1 MTDFRIIAIRTGFMD
16 KTPKNYKITSTKRVE
31 IDYLK
36 NLKPNTVYS
45 FYNHYTF
52 PNEDFSEV
60 IYHPQK
66 DLPIYTIKLSDGK
79 EKSVNINAIVGE
91 NGSGKST
98 LIELIYWI
106 NYNLGCKFKLLKDDE
121 NNEYLIDENLDVEIL
136 YSIGNKNYSILK
148 FKDEKILQYKFELVN
163 NKIFLNSTKKGKEI
177 IRIQDLSDFFYSVVI
192 NYSQYS
198 LNALEIGEW
207 VNPLFHKNDGY
218 QTPIVLNPMR
228 IDGNIDINK
237 ERRLLSRRLQANVLE
252 KTDGD
257 INKSLRNLASNK
269 IAKEFRVEYI
279 SSYFEE
285 LKKRFGKI
293 KTQIHKEIVESI
305 KEVFNLKIE
314 EKDEAFKIFVSN
326 SFYYIYYK
334 LLKIVFNYPIYI
346 AFRNGKSLISIKE
359 LIIQIKS
366 SNSHITFKIKG
377 AILHLKYYDEIYN
390 AKDLKSF
397 DYPFTIDINSFS
409 HLIENTIKVKET
421 DFFVNTYMMA
431 FPSFFNV
438 DIIPENELSMAS
450 FSSGEKQRIFS
461 LSSIAYHL
469 INLNSVEEQKIK
481 RGEIFTS
488 YKFINLVLDEIEMYY
503 HPEWQRSYIYDL
515 LGYISKISPENLKNI
530 EGINITFITHSP
542 FILSDIPTSNILKLI
557 NGEQKNEGFE
567 KTFGSNIYDLLA
579 NDFFMNNG
587 FIGKYAMHKIK
598 EILDY
603 ISNNTYDEKIHNYYL
618 NISDL
623 IGDEAIRAKL
633 SQLLSNILFES
644 NDKKLQ
650 YIEELEK
657 RKGEI
662 DLQIKKL
669 KND

>member
-1 MTDFRIIAIRTGFMD
+1 MIDFRIIAIKTGTME
-16 KTPKNYKITSTKRVE
+16 KTLKGFKNSNSKNIE

-36 NLKPNTVYS
+36 NINPNTVYS
-45 FYNHYTF
+45 FYNYYTF
-52 PNEDFSEV
+52 PNGDFSEV
-60 IYHPQK
+60 IYHPEK
-66 DLPIYTIKLSDGK
+66 DLSLYTIKLSNGK
-79 EKSVNINAIVGE
+79 VKPVNINAIVGE
-91 NGSGKST
+91 NGSGKSS

-106 NYNLGCKFKLLKDDE
+106 NYNLGCKFGLLKDEDDTG
-121 NNEYLIDENLDVEIL
+121 YLIDEKLDVEIL
-136 YSIGNKNYSILK
+136 YSIDKKNYSILK
-148 FKDEKILQYKFELVN
+148 CKDEKIQQFKFELIN
-163 NKIFLNSTKKGKEI
+163 NKIFLNSTNKGKEI

-228 IDGNIDINK
+228 VNGDIDINK

-252 KTDGD
+252 KVKGD
-257 INKSLRNLASNK
+257 ITKSLRNLANNK
-269 IAKEFRVEYI
+269 IAKEFSVQYNN
-279 SSYFEE
+279 SYFDELEE
-285 LKKRFGKI
+285 KYGIIDGKVHI
-293 KTQIHKEIVESI
+293 EIVKSI
-305 KEVFNLKIE
+305 KDVFKLNIDKGDKE
-314 EKDEAFKIFVSN
+314 FKFFVN
-326 SFYYIYYK
+326 KTMDYIYYK
-334 LLKIVFNYPIYI
+334 IIKIVYNYPIYKE
-346 AFRNGKSLISIKE
+346 FRNEKSIKN
-359 LIIQIKS
+359 IKTLVNKIKVS
-366 SNSHITFKIKG
+366 ESHIVFKIKG
-377 AILHLKYYDEIYN
+377 AILHLKYYNKIYN
-390 AKDLKSF
+390 NQTFKNF
-397 DYPFTIDINSFS
+397 DYPFIIDINLFS
-409 HLIENTIKVKET
+409 DLIENTIKQNKEGY
-421 DFFVNTYMMA
+421 FINTYIMA
-431 FPSFFNV
+431 MPSFFNV

-461 LSSIAYHL
+461 LSSIIYHL
-469 INLNSVEEQKIK
+469 INLNSVEEEKLQ
-481 RGEIFTS
+481 RGNKFTS

-503 HPEWQRSYIYDL
+503 HPEWQRTYIYDL
-515 LGYISKISPENLKNI
+515 LDYISKISPENLKNI

-542 FILSDIPTSNILKLI
+542 FILSDIPSSNILKLI

-633 SQLLSNILFES
+633 SQLLSNISFES